1 MAVTLSAEAA
11 KELRTLIRLTPT
23 PPDVELG
30 AAKEALYRDGYANGY
45 SDALGEVM
53 EILEADE

>member
-1 MAVTLSAEAA
+1 MTLSAEAS
-11 KELRTLIRLTPT
+11 KELRTLIRLTPV

-30 AAKEALYRDGYANGY
+30 EEKKALYRDGYANGY